1 MGFSKNE
8 TEINQTVWINAFYNA
23 NLKAQRLAESLNL
36 KSCLELSNSR
46 NTNLKN
52 NLSEVLPDILPQNSK
67 NDLNNIP
74 ESSVSTVAS
83 KNSFKGINIFDLMG
97 DTTKNQKD
105 SLKLTKDTSKVK
117 NPLLR
122 DTSKVKKDT
131 VKVDLLKLDST
142 ARIKYFHY
150 QRDDKPYLTLKPQKK
165 RSFFAEPS
173 ETIKKRIA
181 EIDSTGEYV
190 IIKELVANQQ
200 TKIILKVPVDIYIKE
215 IVAQRER
222 DSWELTGRDYKL
234 KDAKKGLGEL
244 IKDITDFEIP
254 LPSVGVLSIF
264 GEPKISL
271 KIGGAVDIKGGWR
284 NEKTEGVT
292 SSSLG
297 NTRNEP
303 DFKQTVQ
310 INVNGTIGDKLNIN
324 ADWNTERTFEYEN
337 MLKIKYTGYDDEIIQ
352 SIEAGNVSLQTSPLV
367 GGSEALFGVKAVVK
381 MGPLTLTGLAS
392 QKKGEIKEV
401 SVSSGSTSTT
411 FSKRAYEYSTNHF
424 FVDTVY
430 ASQNPE
436 LNLFYRYYGSA
447 TPDADP
453 DYEVLDLEVWK
464 STNQI
469 TKNPNERNANAY
481 IDLPA
486 IGKNEKYKDEI
497 YRKTITGG
505 DGKTETSRFIQLQSS
520 DYVLHSQ
527 TGWITFTTSINDA
540 DILAVA
546 YRVHKKNGADMYY
559 GELLQ
564 YAKDS
569 VLVLKL
575 IKPKGLQPAYS
586 TAWKLQLK
594 NIYRI
599 GATGIKKEGFEFN
612 IKREVEGQDPVS
624 NLGDKNFLNVFGLD
638 LFDESMTQAKP
649 DNKFDW
655 REGYTI
661 MSSTGEIIF
670 PTLEPFGRNIPDGFD
685 STYKFPQI
693 YEVDPIYAQQQ
704 KTKDKWVFTGQSS
717 GGVQSVYNLGFNIVE
732 NSARVRLNGR
742 ELTPGVDYIIDYS
755 VGQLTIRNDAA
766 LVPGANLSI
775 TYEQNDLFQLASK
788 TLLGLRGELNISE
801 KTKFGFSVLNLNQQT
816 LNDKVRIGEEPLSNT
831 IYGLDFSTS
840 ADLPVVTK
848 LLDKVFS
855 TKEMS
860 SFNLSGE
867 YAYMSPDPNTKKSTI
882 ASDKGQSIA
891 YIDDFEGSKKTIPV
905 GVSYT
910 SWKDISIPNNMPLVT
925 ENLDDT
931 TKMDYKAKSFWFN
944 VTPSDV
950 RVVDIWGDRKK
961 VSKDDQN
968 VSVLDYVFLP
978 DSVGTY
984 NYHPD
989 LSNKQRNWGGIM
1001 KPLSS
1006 TANNL
1011 IKENVQYLE
1020 FWAKSES
1027 VDPKAKFFIDM
1038 GRISEDVIPNK
1049 RLDTEDKNGN
1059 AIIDQGEDLGLDGL
1073 DNNAE
1078 RSTFGSDK
1086 GDPSGDDFS
1095 FSTGVN
1101 HTIMDYYNINGTEGN
1116 AVLTDNGKIPDTEDL
1131 NRNGNLDLV
1140 NNYFR
1145 YEVSLDTIAT
1155 NNKYIVG
1162 SGGGKG
1168 WFLYRIPIRD
1178 TSAQVGTPHFENV
1191 ETIRLWASGLSSS
1204 LHLRIAEF
1212 NLVGNQWE
1220 KLNGLDA
1227 AVQQDSTLSVSVVNV
1242 EDNPGYKSPPGV
1254 FPERDR
1260 SKPDEQ
1266 VYRNEQA
1273 LNLIIKNLNPSD
1285 SRETVKYLYQPLDV
1299 FNYAQMKL
1307 FIHGDENT
1315 SAVNPI
1321 SVDTSQK
1328 NYNAE
1333 VYFRFGSD
1341 TNNFYEY
1348 RQPVKAN
1355 WNEIS
1360 INFKDLTALKQVRGD
1375 SANIMYKIPV
1385 PGITGHYYGVKGNPS
1400 LNAVKFLSVGIYNAT
1415 KEHQLTTFPVSGEVW
1430 VNELRVVGADAHP
1443 GYAYTLST
1451 ALKLADIM
1459 NLSANMSYTDPY
1471 FHRLSD
1477 RFGSKVEQKNWGMSA
1492 DVDIIKLLPFSL
1504 PESNLRIN
1512 YAHTETVAKPLYVP
1526 GTDIEVSKA
1535 IEQLKNKPDS
1545 VKSSKTAAQIV
1556 EESQSITTSD
1566 SYSAS
1571 NVKIKIPS
1579 NYWLIR
1585 DSFNALTF
1593 GFNYNKTFSRSP
1605 STAYSRYWIWNA
1617 TINYGINLSPDYYFF
1632 MAKVPVIGT
1641 IVNFLSDYRGTKI
1654 YFTPQSFNAS
1664 MTAKRTRTITLNR
1677 DITGQQIY
1685 QENISK
1691 DFAATRGFNF
1701 AWKMT
1706 ENAFFNVS
1714 TSYNVDIASSLAYLE
1729 NDPYGNQRQESKIWK
1744 DIFSG
1749 VFFGQDYQFTQ
1760 SVDIKT
1766 QPKLP
1771 ALWNIRDY
1779 FNISFGYNVGYQW
1792 TNDLKQAAL
1801 GRSAS
1806 FNSRFNFTFGLRLKS
1821 LTAPLFAE
1829 DNSDQQK
1836 KNENQQQRTNGPQLN
1851 RRSGERVNWGQN
1863 IDTTTF
1869 RAQLVDTVKKV
1880 ETVQTVKR
1888 TPIYKSAAMFLKTF
1902 TRIVLFDYENITLNF
1917 NNDNSYGKSGLSSE
1931 KSGFKNFWGVSDKY
1945 VNGPTRGFMLGFTS
1959 DVGPRAKNGNLQ
1971 DVFTQKNSL
1980 DFRTSKPLWEGAK
1993 VELNWKVGWSMNR
2006 TTSISTDSS
2015 GNVTINNISSTGT
2028 LNRSFLSLPPTLFLS
2043 VFKSGIKR
2051 AHELYDPNASDKNA
2065 SMTKAFTEGFESMPI
2080 LSKLGFLK
2088 NFINY
2093 VPRANWR
2100 VTWDGLEKYFPFK
2113 SIAKRVSFEHA
2124 YSSNYTEGWK
2134 NTDGTQQIQ
2143 SQRIDYGFAPLAGFN
2158 ITFNDLW
2165 GGNISGS
2172 IKYNVRS
2179 DFSRGNS
2186 AQANITEAF
2195 AKDIGITANYSKNGF
2210 EIPLFGLSLK
2220 NDIEFSF
2227 SYTKTQNSEI
2237 LYNFDEF
2244 TEAGVPQNGSIRTT
2258 IEPRIRYTIS
2268 SKVTISIYYRKSSVE
2283 PEGSSRIT
2291 ASTTNEAGLEVH
2303 ITIQ

>member
-1 MGFSKNE
+1 MGFTNNE
-8 TEINQTVWINAFYNA
+8 AHINQAIWINALYNA
-23 NLKAQRLAESLNL
+23 NLKADKLAKLADTKSCVELVTPRNSARNNKLVETFPGSVSSADFENINSPSPVNTKGSLSSHSSFTGFNIFESL
-36 KSCLELSNSR
+36 
-46 NTNLKN
+46 
-52 NLSEVLPDILPQNSK
+52 
-67 NDLNNIP
+67 
-74 ESSVSTVAS
+74 
-83 KNSFKGINIFDLMG
+83 G
-97 DTTKNQKD
+97 DTGKTQIDN
-105 SLKLTKDTSKVK
+105 KLIKDTSKVK

-142 ARIKYFHY
+142 ARMKYFHY
-150 QRDDKPYLTLKPQKK
+150 ERDDQPYITIKPPKT

-173 ETIKKRIA
+173 ENLKKRIA

-190 IIKELVANQQ
+190 VIKEIVANQQ
-200 TKIILKVPVDIYIKE
+200 TKIILKVPIEQYIKE
-215 IVAQRER
+215 RVAQRER
-222 DSWELTGRDYKL
+222 EGWELTARDYKL

-244 IKDITDFEIP
+244 IKDFTDFEIP

-292 SSSLG
+292 SSALG
-297 NTRNEP
+297 NSRNEP

-424 FVDTVY
+424 FVDTLY
-430 ASQNPE
+430 ASQNAD

-447 TPDADP
+447 TPDKDP
-453 DYEVLDLEVWK
+453 TKEIYNLEVWK
-464 STNQI
+464 STTQI

-481 IDLPA
+481 IDLKG
-486 IGKNEKYKDEI
+486 IGKDQQYSDE

-505 DGKTETSRFIQLQSS
+505 DGKSETSRFVLLQEGS
-520 DYVLHSQ
+520 DYIVHAE
-527 TGWITFTTSINDA
+527 TGWITFLTTVNDA
-540 DILAVA
+540 DIIACA
-546 YRVHKKNGADMYY
+546 YSNHLGPGQDVYY
-559 GELLQ
+559 GELLKN
-564 YAKDS
+564 AKDS
-569 VLVLKL
+569 LLVLKL
-575 IKPKGLQPAYS
+575 IKPKGLQPAYT

-599 GATGIKKEGFEFN
+599 GATGIKKEGFEFDV
-612 IKREVEGQDPVS
+612 KREVEGQEPVS
-624 NLGDKNFLNVFGLD
+624 NVGNINFLNAFGLD
-638 LFDESMTQAKP
+638 LYDESGTQAKP

-655 REGYTI
+655 REGLTI
-661 MSSTGEIIF
+661 MPSSGEIIF
-670 PTLEPFGRNIPDGFD
+670 PVLEPFGANLPTGLDT
-685 STYKFPQI
+685 TYNFPQI
-693 YEVDPIYAQQQ
+693 YSQDPIYAQQQ
-704 KTKDKWVFTGQSS
+704 KTKDKWTFVGKSS
-717 GGVQSVYNLGFNIVE
+717 GGVQSVYNLGFTVVE
-732 NSARVRLNGR
+732 NSVRVRLNGR
-742 ELTPGVDYIIDYS
+742 ELTPGVDYIMDYS

-788 TLLGLRGELNISE
+788 TLLGLRGEVEISE
-801 KTKFGFSVLNLNQQT
+801 KTKLGFSVLNLNQQT
-816 LNDKVRIGEEPLSNT
+816 LNDKVRIGEEPMSNT
-831 IYGLDFSTS
+831 IYGLDFTTS

-860 SFNLSGE
+860 TFNFTGE
-867 YAYMSPDPNTKKSTI
+867 YAYMNPDPNTKKSTI
-882 ASDKGQSIA
+882 ASDNGKSIA
-891 YIDDFEGSKKTIPV
+891 YIDDFEGSKKTTPV

-910 SWKDISIPNNMPLVT
+910 SWKDISIPNKLPFLSEDM
-925 ENLDDT
+925 EDT
-931 TKMDYKAKSFWFN
+931 TKMNYKAKSFWFN

-968 VSVLDYVFLP
+968 VTVLDYVFLP

-984 NYHPD
+984 NHNPN
-989 LSNKQRNWGGIM
+989 LSDKTKNWGGIM

-1011 IKENVQYLE
+1011 IKENIQYIE
-1020 FWAKSES
+1020 FWAKAEYF
-1027 VDPKAKFFIDM
+1027 DPNAKFYIDM
-1038 GRISEDVIPNK
+1038 GRISEDVIPN
-1049 RLDTEDKNGN
+1049 RHLDTEDKNGN
-1059 AIIDQGEDLGLDGL
+1059 AIIDEGEDLGLDGM
-1073 DNNAE
+1073 DDNAE
-1078 RSTFGSDK
+1078 RANFNSTK

-1095 FSTGVN
+1095 FSTGSF
-1101 HTIMDYYNINGTEGN
+1101 HTLMDYYNINGTEGN

-1145 YEVSLDTIAT
+1145 YEIPLDTNAAT
-1155 NNKYIVG
+1155 NKYIVG
-1162 SGGGKG
+1162 SGGEKG

-1178 TSAQVGTPHFENV
+1178 TSAQVGSPHFENV
-1191 ETIRLWASGLSSS
+1191 ETMRLWVSGLNNSF
-1204 LHLRIAEF
+1204 HLRLAEF

-1220 KLNGLDA
+1220 KLNGLDE
-1227 AVQQDSTLSVSVVNV
+1227 AVQKDSTLSISVVNT

-1266 VYRNEQA
+1266 VFRNEQA
-1273 LNLIIKNLNPSD
+1273 LNLIIKELQPSE
-1285 SRETVKYLYQPLDV
+1285 SREAVKYLYQPLDV
-1299 FNYAQMKL
+1299 FNYTEMKL
-1307 FIHGDENT
+1307 FVHGDENT
-1315 SAVNPI
+1315 TGKSI
-1321 SVDTSQK
+1321 SVPDTGRY
-1328 NYNAE
+1328 YNSEA
-1333 VYFRFGSD
+1333 YFRFGSD

-1348 RQPVKAN
+1348 RQPVKSG

-1360 INFKDLTALKQVRGD
+1360 INFKNLTALKQVRGD
-1375 SANIMYKIPV
+1375 STNIMYKIPV
-1385 PGITGHYYGVKGNPS
+1385 PNIPGHYYGVKGNPS

-1443 GYAYTLST
+1443 GYAYTLSS
-1451 ALKLADIM
+1451 AIKLADIM
-1459 NLSANMSYTDPY
+1459 NLSVNMSYTDPY

-1477 RFGSKVEQKNWGMSA
+1477 RFGSKVEQRNWGVSA

-1504 PESNLRIN
+1504 PESNLRVN
-1512 YAHTETVAKPLYVP
+1512 YSHTESISKPLYVP
-1526 GTDIEVSKA
+1526 GTDIEVTKA
-1535 IEQLKNKPDS
+1535 VEQLQNKPDS
-1545 VKSSKTAAQIV
+1545 VKSSKTPQQIV
-1556 EESQSITTSD
+1556 EESQTISTSD

-1571 NVKIKIPS
+1571 NVKIKIPT

-1605 STAYSRYWIWNA
+1605 SMAYSKYWIWNA
-1617 TINYGINLSPDYYFF
+1617 NIGYGINLSPDYYFYI
-1632 MAKVPVIGT
+1632 AKIPLVGT
-1641 IVNFLSDYRGTKI
+1641 FINLFSDYRGTKI
-1654 YFTPQSFNAS
+1654 FFTPQSLNAN
-1664 MTAKRTRTITLNR
+1664 MTAKRTRTISLNR
-1677 DITGQQIY
+1677 DITGQQSF

-1691 DFAATRGFNF
+1691 DFSATRGFSY
-1701 AWKMT
+1701 AWKLT
-1706 ENAFFNVS
+1706 ENAFFNV
-1714 TSYNVDIASSLAYLE
+1714 TTTYNVDISSSLAYLE
-1729 NDPYGNQRQESKIWK
+1729 NDPYGAQRKESEIWK

-1749 VFFGQDYQFTQ
+1749 AFFGKDYQYTQ
-1760 SVDIKT
+1760 SFDIKT

-1792 TNDLKQAAL
+1792 NNDLKQATL

-1806 FNSRFNFTFGLRLKS
+1806 YNSRFNFTLGLRLKS
-1821 LTAPLFAE
+1821 LAAPLFAE
-1829 DNSDQQK
+1829 DNKEQNK
-1836 KNENQQQRTNGPQLN
+1836 VETQQRNNGPQLN
-1851 RRSGERVNWGQN
+1851 RRTGERINWGQN

-1880 ETVQTVKR
+1880 EVVQISKR
-1888 TPIYKSAAMFLKTF
+1888 TPILKSAAMFLKTF
-1902 TRIVLFDYENITLNF
+1902 TRLVFFDYETINFNF
-1917 NNDNSYGKSGLSSE
+1917 NNDNNLGKSGLNSE
-1931 KSGFKNFWGVSDKY
+1931 KSGFKNFWGFTDKD
-1945 VNGPTRGFMLGFTS
+1945 VNGPTRGFMFGFTD
-1959 DVGPRAKNGNLQ
+1959 DVGLRAKNGNLQ
-1971 DVFTQKNSL
+1971 DVFSQKNSL

-1993 VELNWKVGWSMNR
+1993 IELNWKVGWSMNK

-2015 GNVTINNISSTGT
+2015 GNVKINNVTSTGT
-2028 LNRSFLSLPPTLFLS
+2028 LNRSFLSFPPSLFLS
-2043 VFKSGIKR
+2043 VFKSGIKK
-2051 AHELYDPNASDKNA
+2051 AHELYNPDAKDKNA
-2065 SMTKAFTEGFESMPI
+2065 EMTTAFVQGFESMPI

-2088 NFINY
+2088 NVINY
-2093 VPRANWR
+2093 IPRANWR
-2100 VTWDGLEKYFPFK
+2100 ITWDGLEKYFPFK

-2124 YSSNYTEGWK
+2124 YNSDYTEGWK
-2134 NTDGTQQIQ
+2134 NNEGVQEIQ
-2143 SQRIDYGFAPLAGFN
+2143 SQRIAYGFAPLGGLN

-2165 GGNISGS
+2165 GGSLSGS
-2172 IKYNVRS
+2172 IKYNVS
-2179 DFSRGNS
+2179 SSFSRGYS
-2186 AQANITEAF
+2186 QAQNITETF
-2195 AKDIGITANYSKNGF
+2195 AKDIGITANYSKSGF

-2220 NDIEFSF
+2220 NDIEFSL
-2227 SYTKTQNSEI
+2227 SYTNTKNSEI

-2244 TEAGVPQNGSIRTT
+2244 TEEGVPQNGSTRTT
-2258 IEPRIRYTIS
+2258 LEPRIRYTIS
-2268 SKVTISIYYRKSSVE
+2268 SKVTISIYYRRSSVE

-2291 ASTTNEAGLEVH
+2291 ATTTNEAGLEVH